1 MTMLIGLY
9 QIAVAGQTAFFF
21 ALYTSP
27 KETTTTETI
36 SGDAVACVQASL
48 DIRMALAICVH
59 HFSDFCLLK
68 IMDYVS
74 PAPIHAPAFHLVA
87 GGALAM
93 ALFLER
99 SRCHKPRAD

>member
-1 MTMLIGLY
+1 MLIGLY
-9 QIAVAGQTAFFF
+9 QIAVAGQTAFLL

-27 KETTTTETI
+27 KETTTAETI
-36 SGDAVACVQASL
+36 SGDAVTCMHASL
-48 DIRMALAICVH
+48 DVRMALAICVH

-68 IMDYVS
+68 VMGYVS

-87 GGALAM
+87 GGALAT

-99 SRCHKPRAD
+99 SRHHKPRAD